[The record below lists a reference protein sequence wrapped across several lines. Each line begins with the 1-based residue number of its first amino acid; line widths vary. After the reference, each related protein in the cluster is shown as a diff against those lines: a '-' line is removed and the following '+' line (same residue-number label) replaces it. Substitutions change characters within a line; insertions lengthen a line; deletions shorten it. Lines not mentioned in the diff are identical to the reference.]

1 MTKFFSLTNS
11 HRKHNI
17 LIYQTIT
24 IQAGFMV
31 KETTIEK
38 GKYSIIMICLLYLN
52 FWFTQNYTGIRAGNV
67 FVNISSISISGDR
80 MVIKVHDYDWFSKKI
95 SLCFQ

>member
-1 MTKFFSLTNS
+1 MTTILLLTNS

-31 KETTIEK
+31 KETTIDK
-38 GKYSIIMICLLYLN
+38 GKYSTIICYILFLIYSKLYWDKSRYGFRKN
-52 FWFTQNYTGIRAGNV
+52 F
-67 FVNISSISISGDR
+67 
-80 MVIKVHDYDWFSKKI
+80 
-95 SLCFQ
+95 